1 MARFLAVQL
10 ARIGDL
16 AQTRRLLAGLWRQ
29 AEKTGGEVHLAVD
42 FSLVPLARRL
52 YPYAVVHGLPA
63 HGAPG
68 EAGMAAA
75 AARVRDARPAFD
87 ALAAIAFDK
96 VFLLNFSPLA
106 MALGA
111 MFSPEIQR
119 GYRLHAGQA
128 DKDALLRLVFR
139 LARDRRGAGINLADI
154 WAHLDDDPLPPEAVN
169 PPAAPKGGG
178 LGVALAGR
186 AARRSLPP
194 DMLAPL
200 VRTLFL
206 ATGAKRVTLFGTKSQ
221 AGEARALLR
230 RLDPAVREACDD
242 ATGKTDLP
250 GLLDA
255 LSGLDR
261 LVTPD
266 TGAMHL
272 AAFCGVPVT
281 AFFLSSAWSHE
292 TGPYGVGHTVWQHTT
307 PCAPCLESA
316 PCDKGLICLP
326 PFAEPGLLRCL
337 AGAQKAAPPPG
348 LVGLATDCDAL
359 GALCRPFCG
368 EDPTRARREAVR
380 AFLTR
385 RLAGGAADG
394 VDVLSGHDL
403 AESLSLET
411 DWVLPPAGRSLAG
424 EW

>member
-16 AQTRRLLAGLWRQ
+16 AQSRRLLSGLARR
-29 AEKTGGEVHLAVD
+29 GEVHLAVD
-42 FSLVPLARRL
+42 RSLTALAAKL
-52 YPYAVVHGLPA
+52 YPFAVVHGLPA

-68 EAGMAAA
+68 GDATAA
-75 AARVRDARPAFD
+75 AARVRDARPVFE
-87 ALAAIAFDK
+87 ALAGTGFDK
-96 VFLLNFSPLA
+96 VFTLNFSPLA
-106 MALGA
+106 MAVAAL
-111 MFSPEIQR
+111 FPPEVQR
-119 GYRLHAGQA
+119 GYRQYAGQT

-139 LARDRRGAGINLADI
+139 LTRDRRAAGLNLADI
-154 WAHLDDDPLPPEAVN
+154 WAHLDDDPLPPEQVN

-194 DMLAPL
+194 EALAPI
-200 VRTLFL
+200 VRTVFL
-206 ATGAKRVTLFGTKSQ
+206 ASGAKRVILFGTKAQ

-230 RLDPAVREACDD
+230 RLDGPVRAACVD
-242 ATGKTDLP
+242 ATGQTDLP
-250 GLLDA
+250 GLVDA
-255 LSGLDR
+255 LAGLDR
-261 LVTPD
+261 LLTPD

-292 TGPYGVGHTVWQHTT
+292 TGPYGVGHTVWQHTV

-316 PCDKGLICLP
+316 PCDKGLVCLP
-326 PFAEPGLLRCL
+326 PFADPAFLRCL
-337 AGAQKAAPPPG
+337 AAPAKAAPPPG

-359 GALCRPFCG
+359 GALCRPVCG
-368 EDPTRARREAVR
+368 DDPTAPRREATR
-380 AFLTR
+380 AFLLR
-385 RLAGGAADG
+385 RLAGWAADG
-394 VDVLSGHDL
+394 RDVRPGHDL
-403 AESLSLET
+403 AEALSLET
-411 DWVLPPAGRSLAG
+411 DWVLPPPGRSLSG